1 MTMEDKLVAVA
12 QYEDYLKAE
21 MARLLLEKNGIQAI
35 VTGDNVANTYAGVP
49 AMMDLE
55 LMALESEAPK
65 AREILESQPEPEMES
80 EPEQKQEQ

>member
-1 MTMEDKLVAVA
+1 MEDKLVTVA

-21 MARLLLEKNGIQAI
+21 MARLLLQRNGIEAI

-55 LMALESEAPK
+55 LLTLESLAEK
-65 AREILESQPEPEMES
+65 AKEILESQPEPEQES
-80 EPEQKQEQ
+80 EQEQEQ